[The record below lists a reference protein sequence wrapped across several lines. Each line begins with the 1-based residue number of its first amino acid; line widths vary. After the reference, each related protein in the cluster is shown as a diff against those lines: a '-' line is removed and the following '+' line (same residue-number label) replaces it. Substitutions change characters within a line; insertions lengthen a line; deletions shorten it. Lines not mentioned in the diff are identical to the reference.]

1 MSSSHVE
8 TTILPNGVKIV
19 TERMPHLRS
28 VALGIW
34 VRSGSRR
41 ESPADN
47 GISHF
52 MEHMVFKGTKRRS
65 AED

>member
-52 MEHMVFKGTKRRS
+52 MEHMV
-65 AED
+65 